1 MNIGKKLNKKLWK
14 RKNIMNYKLK
24 KVEYVGGYRLGD
36 HNLSTIFY
44 MTYKP
49 KWIHRKMIKLFFGFK
64 WIDKTI

>member
-1 MNIGKKLNKKLWK
+1 MT
-14 RKNIMNYKLK
+14 MNYKLK
-24 KVEYVGGYRLGD
+24 KVEYVGGYRLGE